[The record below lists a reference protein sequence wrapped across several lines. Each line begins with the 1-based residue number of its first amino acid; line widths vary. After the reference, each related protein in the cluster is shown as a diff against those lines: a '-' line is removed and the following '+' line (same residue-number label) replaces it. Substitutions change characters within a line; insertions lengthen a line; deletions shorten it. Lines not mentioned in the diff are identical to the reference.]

1 MQFLTISLSI
11 SLILLSSVLAISTY
25 LSAQPTA
32 DDANMTFYSAL
43 FIVVLLIALLFS
55 FNRSERPSTSSLSL
69 NLFRKKQTVQ
79 DDEHTITSEK
89 ILNTVSSCVIA
100 CDLEKRIV
108 YINDNARKLINQAD
122 DENPIQET
130 IVNILDLRDSQEHL
144 ITDQVINEQIN
155 NPERPFNVGQVLL
168 FGIKNNKRY
177 VTLRTN
183 AIFAKDKTIEGVV
196 LSLRDVT
203 ADRKIM
209 TQLYRQASRD
219 ALTGLINRG
228 SFEQFLEQII
238 LSSVND
244 KLGHILAYIDLD
256 HFKIINDTC
265 GHAAGDELLRQVSD
279 IFQNHIRQIDRVARV
294 GGDEFAILLQG
305 CPLDRSIEIVNNIL
319 QELRSFRFIWQE
331 RNFMIGASIGVVE
344 FNSGVGKSLKAL
356 LNAADKACYM
366 AKKLGRDQYF
376 VLNLNQAATND
387 NLHLLEWG
395 KYLKKA
401 LANDDFALFA
411 QPVVSLQTE
420 HLDGIKQYEVFVR
433 LPHDKN
439 TFTPGSFM
447 PEAERLG
454 LTEQIDQWV
463 IQKCISVLSDDDHSA
478 NTTHEI
484 SMMTECRLMINL
496 SSQSVQN
503 DDFADFI
510 EESIANAN
518 LSPALFCFEVSEPTA
533 VANFAKTK
541 RLFTKLRKF
550 GCACSLDDFGSGF
563 SSLSY
568 LRELPVNYL
577 KIDGGFVQNLA
588 SNDIDAEMVRA
599 VNQVGRVM
607 NLYSIAEAVEN
618 EQTLR
623 ALQEIGIDFAQGYYC
638 GKPVP
643 FYQFAKSI
651 EKADSNPT
659 IDMDDLEDIVDISPK
674 QAVVAA

>member
-1 MQFLTISLSI
+1 MQLLTISLSI
-11 SLILLSSVLAISTY
+11 SLFLLSSVLAISTFI
-25 LSAQPTA
+25 SAQSAATPSHLS
-32 DDANMTFYSAL
+32 FYSATL
-43 FIVVLLIALLFS
+43 IVILLVILW
-55 FNRSERPSTSSLSL
+55 LSL
-69 NLFRKKQTVQ
+69 NKPKFLSMIPLKRPSKTTQ
-79 DDEHTITSEK
+79 DDDDHTITSEK
-89 ILNTVSSCVIA
+89 ILNSVSSCVIA
-100 CDLEKRIV
+100 CNLEKRIV
-108 YINDNARKLINQAD
+108 YINENAQKTINQTD
-122 DENPIQET
+122 SKNLIQTPISD
-130 IVNILDLRDSQEHL
+130 IFDLRDRQEHL

-155 NPERPFNVGQVLL
+155 NPKRPFNVGQVQL
-168 FGIKNNKRY
+168 FNTKNNKRY

-183 AIFAKDKTIEGVV
+183 AIFTIDNDIEGVV
-196 LSLRDVT
+196 LSFRDVT

-209 TQLYRQASRD
+209 TQLYRQASQD
-219 ALTGLINRG
+219 ALTGLVNRG

-244 KLGHILAYIDLD
+244 QLGHVLAYIDLD

-265 GHAAGDELLRQVSD
+265 GHAAGDELLRQVAD

-305 CPLDRSIEIVNNIL
+305 CPLDRAIEIVNNIL
-319 QELRSFRFIWQE
+319 QELRAFRFIWQE
-331 RNFMIGASIGVVE
+331 RNFVIGASIGVVE

-356 LNAADKACYM
+356 LNAADKACYT

-376 VLNLNQAATND
+376 VLNLNQSN
-387 NLHLLEWG
+387 NNENKHILEWG
-395 KYLKKA
+395 KYLKNA
-401 LANDDFALFA
+401 LKNDDFALFA
-411 QPVVSLQTE
+411 QPIVSLQTQ
-420 HLDGIKQYEVFVR
+420 HLDNIKQYEVFVR
-433 LPHDKN
+433 LPHNKN

-454 LTEQIDQWV
+454 LTEQIDCWV
-463 IQKCISVLSDDDHSA
+463 INKCIDILSDEYNDGHS
-478 NTTHEI
+478 NNYL
-484 SMMTECRLMINL
+484 SLPKQCRLMINL
-496 SSQSVQN
+496 STQSVQN
-503 DDFADFI
+503 DEFADFI
-510 EESIANAN
+510 KESIADAN
-518 LSPALFCFEVSEPTA
+518 LSPAFFCFEVSEPIA

-541 RLFTKLRKF
+541 KLFTKLRKF

-643 FYQFAKSI
+643 FATFIKTI
-651 EKADSNPT
+651 ENPDTDPT
-659 IDMDDLEDIVDISPK
+659 IDMEDLEDIIDKDNI
-674 QAVVAA
+674 AA